1 MGLFY
6 RVENFFSNIAD
17 SISDR
22 IYDYHLKK
30 EYKRLEEENYKNYY
44 VYNVS
49 TIQSSELVF
58 LSDYDVAQIVWRGS
72 KKHYKRFILDDYIL
86 DFNKI
91 SLEFYDL
98 LSSGNFWLVNEID
111 DDIVEELCADFE
123 YHCYQFKNREEYEEF
138 VAEMNEAIKEE
149 LPKIGQN
156 NSLSVFDFFERKL
169 NEKYKKDGFKY
180 FRA

>member
-22 IYDYHLKK
+22 IYDCHLKK
-30 EYKRLEEENYKNYY
+30 EYERLEEENYKNYY

-98 LSSGNFWLVNEID
+98 LSSGNFWLVNEIG

>member
-98 LSSGNFWLVNEID
+98 LSSGNFWLVNEIG